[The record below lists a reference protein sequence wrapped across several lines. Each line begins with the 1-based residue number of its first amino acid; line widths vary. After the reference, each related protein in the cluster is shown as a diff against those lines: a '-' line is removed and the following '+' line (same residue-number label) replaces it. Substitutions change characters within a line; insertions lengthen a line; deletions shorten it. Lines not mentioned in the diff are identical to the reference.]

1 MVESK
6 ARKAAF
12 LKDAIRI
19 LGISGASVETE
30 RIEAL
35 ALSHPLAGSVDVVTV
50 RAVRLD
56 PILFDSVRRLLKRR
70 GRVVLFGVREHFPT
84 PEGFEAAADQPS
96 LPKTSQRFFSKLT
109 TSQSSTDIEL
119 ICDYG
124 ADVPRG
130 TQMRKI
136 SLTEGPR

>member
-12 LKDAIRI
+12 LKDAVRI

-35 ALSHPLAGSVDVVTV
+35 ALNHPLAGSIDVVTV

-56 PILFDSVRRLLKRR
+56 PILFDSVRRLLKLR
-70 GRVVLFGVREHFPT
+70 GRVVLFGLRGHFAM
-84 PEGFEAAADQPS
+84 PEGFEAMADQPCADHI
-96 LPKTSQRFFSKLT
+96 LFSQLAPE
-109 TSQSSTDIEL
+109 IA
-119 ICDYG
+119 I
-124 ADVPRG
+124 
-130 TQMRKI
+130 
-136 SLTEGPR
+136 